1 MSSPLQWLIPTLFFK
16 ILQIAVMTVTLF
28 PIRLL
33 LAAFMMLLAWP
44 IAFLAAW
51 GRIEKEP
58 DKPTNLWKKW
68 VNNIIILFILRH

>member
-1 MSSPLQWLIPTLFFK
+1 
-16 ILQIAVMTVTLF
+16 MTVTLF

-58 DKPTNLWKKW
+58 DKPTNLWKK
-68 VNNIIILFILRH
+68 